1 MVSDQ
6 KKRRSYWRRETGVVE
21 ICGRA
26 KAGGNLHTRRF
37 SKIDSCRKCEL
48 EGDSMKNLVMCL
60 TVLTLISGCATAL
73 VRNHATFEKT
83 NPDGVTEKR
92 TATNSIRAFGDRAV
106 EQNLKGS
113 LADATEEDLSA
124 GISEANQKSEAGVIA
139 EGLFN
144 VLGKGIEAATAY
156 LGTKTLPV
164 ATKAQDASVDVDT
177 DDSVSIVYSTDGYG
191 ATPAEDGSGVYGRPS
206 CSRCKAYKLAH
217 DTEFVNI
224 DTASNRLAMW
234 AALRARG
241 YAGSSVALPV
251 VIGTTGFTQAA
262 K

>member
-6 KKRRSYWRRETGVVE
+6 KKGRSYWRRETGVVE

-26 KAGGNLHTRRF
+26 KAGGNLHTRKF
-37 SKIDSCRKCEL
+37 SKIDSCRNCEL
-48 EGDSMKNLVMCL
+48 LEDSMKNLVMCL
-60 TVLTLISGCATAL
+60 AILTLISGCATAL

-83 NPDGVTEKR
+83 GPDGVTEKR
-92 TATNSIRAFGDRAV
+92 TAINTIRAFGDRAV

-139 EGLFN
+139 AGLFN

-156 LGTKTLPV
+156 FGTKTLPV
-164 ATKAQDASVDVDT
+164 AQDASVDVDT
-177 DDSVSIVYSTDGYG
+177 ASIVYSTDGYG

-251 VIGTTGFTQAA
+251 VIGATGFTQAA
-262 K
+262 Q